1 MRVKKQ
7 LIIQQYELPIE
18 VEKDNKGGYVARC
31 PLWSDCYAQGDT
43 LEESLSEILS
53 VASSLIELYKEENL
67 KIPLKLKKQEKS
79 YSSKLHFNLPLL
91 VST

>member
-1 MRVKKQ
+1 MKTKKQ

-18 VEKDNKGGYVARC
+18 VEKEKDGTYVARC
-31 PLWSDCYAQGDT
+31 SLWSDCYAQGDS
-43 LEESLSEILS
+43 LEESLNEIFS

-79 YSSKLHFNLPLL
+79 LSSKLHFNLPLV